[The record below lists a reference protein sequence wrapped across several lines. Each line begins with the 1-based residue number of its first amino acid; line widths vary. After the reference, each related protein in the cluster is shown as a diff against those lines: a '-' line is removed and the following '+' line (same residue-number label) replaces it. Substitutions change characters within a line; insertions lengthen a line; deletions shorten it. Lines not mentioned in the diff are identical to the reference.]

1 MLSDEFFGQD
11 ITYSFTSIYFYLLIK
26 YRLIDEWPVPARMYR
41 IGIVF
46 ELDIKRLSDSQN
58 ML

>member
-11 ITYSFTSIYFYLLIK
+11 ITYNFTSIYSYLLIK
-26 YRLIDEWPVPARMYR
+26 YRLIDVPARMYR

>member
-26 YRLIDEWPVPARMYR
+26 YRLIDAVPARMYR